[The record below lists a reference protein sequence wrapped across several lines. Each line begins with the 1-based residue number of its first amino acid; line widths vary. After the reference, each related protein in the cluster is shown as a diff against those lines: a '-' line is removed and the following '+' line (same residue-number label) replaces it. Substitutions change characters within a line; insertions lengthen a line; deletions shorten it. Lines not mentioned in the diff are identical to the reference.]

1 MVQVINTPGNYSSQ
15 LAKALGGGLGEG
27 LNQASQLALQLAVE
41 KAKKGDLFG
50 DIAKLRE
57 KQNTSNE
64 DTEPMFRN
72 IMSSRPQEEGEFTE
86 RGAQQN
92 EMRDADTLW
101 SSLNKPQIQGSSLLP
116 SSNGQNED
124 ILSGI
129 NEEGKLALAQ
139 KYPEAMKYLQKEEE
153 RKETKSYRER
163 KLGLEERKETRPM
176 EQSIQEAY
184 ENAENTDNFIARMR
198 ELDKEG
204 ISPPLAA
211 SVVEYF
217 GLPIGFLNKQ
227 GEELDKISATMAT
240 QVGKVY
246 GFGNIRAIEFQ
257 NFLRSLPSLMNTK
270 EGREQIYR
278 VMEYKTGLDKERYRL
293 FNDIIDE
300 NGGKTPPNIE
310 GLIIKRM
317 QPAYKKFGKV
327 LKYGYEP
334 IRVRRKSDKKSG
346 IIPRDQLDEAIK
358 SGEYEYVGEKD

>member
-124 ILSGI
+124 II
-129 NEEGKLALAQ
+129 I
-139 KYPEAMKYLQKEEE
+139 YLF
-153 RKETKSYRER
+153 TH
-163 KLGLEERKETRPM
+163 
-176 EQSIQEAY
+176 
-184 ENAENTDNFIARMR
+184 
-198 ELDKEG
+198 
-204 ISPPLAA
+204 
-211 SVVEYF
+211 
-217 GLPIGFLNKQ
+217 
-227 GEELDKISATMAT
+227 
-240 QVGKVY
+240 
-246 GFGNIRAIEFQ
+246 
-257 NFLRSLPSLMNTK
+257 
-270 EGREQIYR
+270 
-278 VMEYKTGLDKERYRL
+278 
-293 FNDIIDE
+293 
-300 NGGKTPPNIE
+300 
-310 GLIIKRM
+310 
-317 QPAYKKFGKV
+317 
-327 LKYGYEP
+327 
-334 IRVRRKSDKKSG
+334 
-346 IIPRDQLDEAIK
+346 
-358 SGEYEYVGEKD
+358 